1 MIICRLGKGNFR
13 RFLVLFPML
22 AFLGWLAGGGVLPAD
37 GAPAE
42 KGKFR
47 PADTPAKEEKSQ
59 ASPEG
64 KQLPGFGKY
73 RVVRIDPDGVFPQ
86 NLEIQPGTTVIW
98 YNATDSYSSVVFN
111 EGANL
116 NRSTRSPTLFFLAPD
131 GTYVSA
137 AFASGGTASTA
148 FVKAGNYRY
157 FVTGLPV
164 SGGTAFAR
172 VMVK

>member
-1 MIICRLGKGNFR
+1 
-13 RFLVLFPML
+13 ML
-22 AFLGWLAGGGVLPAD
+22 ALLGWLAGGGVLPAD
-37 GAPAE
+37 GAPAKMGE
-42 KGKFR
+42 
-47 PADTPAKEEKSQ
+47 SQ

-73 RVVRIDPDGVFPQ
+73 RVIRIDLDGVYPQ
-86 NLEIQPGTTVIW
+86 NLEIEPGTTVIW

-116 NRSTRSPTLFFLAPD
+116 NSSTRSPTLFYLAPD
-131 GTYVSA
+131 GTYVTA

-148 FVKAGNYRY
+148 FIKAGDYRY

-164 SGGTAFAR
+164 SEGTAFAR
-172 VMVK
+172 VVVK